1 LTNSEYSYRKVQGIV
16 GENSFSI
23 ILPKHYAINLGIR
36 KGDYVKVV
44 QEGKRLVIEKAEPT

>member
-1 LTNSEYSYRKVQGIV
+1 MDNLEYSYRKVQGIV

-23 ILPKHYAINLGIR
+23 VLPKHYAINLGIG

-44 QEGKRLVIEKAEPT
+44 QDGKRLLIEKAEQK

>member
-1 LTNSEYSYRKVQGIV
+1 MDNLEYSYRKVQGIV

-23 ILPKHYAINLGIR
+23 VLPKHYAINLGIG

-44 QEGKRLVIEKAEPT
+44 PRRKTFANRES